1 MMQNQFGESAA
12 PASPTRVE
20 EEANVGTATEED
32 VLKQSIKKLQQ
43 VYGKTMAT
51 AVAVAS
57 IIQSKAAQWEARV
70 GVLVAREVRN
80 EKITLQI
87 REWFAQVNQAV
98 ERVKNRSQSMEA
110 DFVSLAGANLIE
122 VEDLIEAITG
132 GGKIVR
138 RIDYCQAE
146 MEVKQAD
153 ILTTCRTLEIVAEQL
168 KRAYLQWME
177 TVVVVAKIARR
188 EAKKWVAKAEEMRLE
203 YVEEEMVAQTQV
215 QVQKWLT
222 QMKRIWRVVEEMLE
236 QSYTSSDMVAFIKVA
251 PVVVRDAVKV
261 IVEAEKI
268 VAHVQICQARIVSV
282 KMARVARQAE
292 EAAREMEAKKIEA
305 EIRKKIEKKEKA
317 AKETREEAAVERAKF
332 KEEVK
337 TAAKATKEETK
348 AVAVNDASRV
358 TAAEATE
365 EIRAKKSAERQARVA
380 VAYVVNPDS
389 NSVSAIDTVAH
400 RVLATIPVK
409 GKPKKVEFTPDRTQA
424 YVLVN
429 RDHDDVDGVD
439 NVIVIN
445 TTTQQVS
452 ATIPVKGTPEQ
463 VKFTSDGNWA
473 YVCVFV
479 NRDNKDV
486 HDMDHIIVIDT
497 TIQQMSATIPVGKEP
512 VYIAFAPDGTRVY
525 VANRGSDDISVID
538 TVIHRVLA
546 TISVGKEPTCVALA
560 PDGTKGYVANRGS
573 DDISVIDTAIHRV
586 LVTIPMKERPIYVAL
601 SPDGTKVYVVNYA
614 NGMGNVSV
622 IDTFT
627 DCVLAII
634 SVKSPHFVAFT
645 RDRTKGYVLSGR
657 DQVSVID
664 TVAQRVLT
672 TLKIGEGSLQAACLT
687 PDETQ
692 FYVISSRGVIHVID
706 TAINRVLSTIP
717 VSVKGHIEKKHVAFT
732 PDGNWAYVVDELSG
746 DISVIDTVMR
756 QVSTVISVGKCSRA
770 LAIAPIAAKEAV

>member
-1 MMQNQFGESAA
+1 MMQNQFGEPAA

-43 VYGKTMAT
+43 VCGKTMAT

-57 IIQSKAAQWEARV
+57 IIQSEAAQWETKV
-70 GVLVAREVRN
+70 GVLVARGVKN
-80 EKITLQI
+80 EEITLQI
-87 REWFAQVNQAV
+87 RKWFAQVNQAV
-98 ERVKNRSQSMEA
+98 ERVKNRLQSMEA
-110 DFVSLAGANLIE
+110 DFVSLAEANSIE

-132 GGKIVR
+132 VREIVR
-138 RIDYCQAE
+138 WIDYYQAE

-222 QMKRIWRVVEEMLE
+222 QMKPIWGVVEEMLE
-236 QSYTSSDMVAFIKVA
+236 QSYTSSDIVSSIKVA
-251 PVVVRDAVKV
+251 PVVVRDAMKV
-261 IVEAEKI
+261 IMKAEKI

-282 KMARVARQAE
+282 KTARVARQAE
-292 EAAREMEAKKIEA
+292 EAAREMEAKEIEA
-305 EIRKKIEKKEKA
+305 EIRKKIE
-317 AKETREEAAVERAKF
+317 V
-332 KEEVK
+332 
-337 TAAKATKEETK
+337 
-348 AVAVNDASRV
+348 
-358 TAAEATE
+358 
-365 EIRAKKSAERQARVA
+365 RQARVA

-429 RDHDDVDGVD
+429 RDHHDVDGVD
-439 NVIVIN
+439 NVTVIN
-445 TTTQQVS
+445 TATQQVL

-463 VKFTSDGNWA
+463 VKFISDGNWA
-473 YVCVFV
+473 YVGVFV

-497 TIQQMSATIPVGKEP
+497 TLQQILVIIPVGKEP
-512 VYIAFAPDGTRVY
+512 VYMGFTPDGTRVY

-538 TVIHRVLA
+538 TAIHRVLA

-586 LVTIPMKERPIYVAL
+586 LATIPMKERPIYVAL
-601 SPDGTKVYVVNYA
+601 APDGTKVYVVNYA

-627 DCVLAII
+627 DRVVAII
-634 SVKSPHFVAFT
+634 SVESPHFVAFT

-664 TVAQRVLT
+664 TVTQRVLT

-706 TAINRVLSTIP
+706 TVNNIVLSTIP
-717 VSVKGHIEKKHVAFT
+717 VRVKGHIEKKHVAFT
-732 PDGNWAYVVDELSG
+732 SDGTWAYVVDELSG